1 MSQIVHRYATP
12 FITWLFMISLIT
24 GIALFVHIGPAAF
37 REMHEILSM
46 VLILPFA
53 LHLWKNWRPMMAY
66 LRKPAMIMATAVSVA
81 MMVPFFLAGEE
92 GRAGGPPQ
100 FAFAGAVLANPVDK
114 VAPLFGLSAGD
125 LQALLGDAGYDVSNP
140 GQSLHAMALAAG
152 KSDADLAALLNGL
165 SGA

>member
-1 MSQIVHRYATP
+1 MALFVHRYATP

-24 GIALFVHIGPAAF
+24 GIALFIHIGPTAF
-37 REMHEILSM
+37 REMHEILSL

-66 LRKPAMIMATAVSVA
+66 LKRPAMIVATAVSVA
-81 MMVPFFLAGEE
+81 MMVPFFLTEDE

-100 FAFAGAVLANPVDK
+100 FAFAAAVLANPAEK
-114 VAPLFGLSAGD
+114 VAPLFGLTEGD
-125 LQALLGDAGYDVSNP
+125 LRALLGDAGFDVGDP
-140 GQSLHAMALAAG
+140 GQSLHDIAVASG
-152 KSDADLAALLNGL
+152 KSDGDLAALLSGL